1 MKHFF
6 TTIILFGMFTV
17 FYGQDLESINAGA
30 GSNNNLI
37 YAVAEI
43 YVLPVDPDE
52 SSSGIVG
59 AVSRIE
65 FTTLEIDEVVYDTSL
80 RFYPN
85 PTTQWVYFETKNE
98 IFDVVSL
105 FDVNG
110 KLALHQKVVENK
122 VDLSDLH
129 SGTYFVKTSN
139 PRIPT
144 FKIIKK

>member
-1 MKHFF
+1 MKFYF
-6 TTIILFGMFTV
+6 TMFSFLGMMSV
-17 FYGQDLESINAGA
+17 FYGQNINAINAGA

-37 YAVAEI
+37 YAVAEV
-43 YVLPVDPDE
+43 YVLPVDSDD

-59 AVSRIE
+59 VVSRIE
-65 FTTLEIDEVVYDTSL
+65 FTTLGIDEVEYDASL
-80 RFYPN
+80 HFYPN

-98 IFDVVSL
+98 SFDSVSV

-110 KLALHQKVVENK
+110 KLVLHKRVIENK

-144 FKIIKK
+144 FKILKK

>member
-6 TTIILFGMFTV
+6 TTISLFGIFTV
-17 FYGQDLESINAGA
+17 LFGQNLESINAGA

-37 YAVAEI
+37 YAVAEV
-43 YVLPVDPDE
+43 YVLPIDDDE
-52 SSSGIVG
+52 ASSGIVG
-59 AVSRIE
+59 VVSRIE
-65 FTTLEIDEVVYDTSL
+65 FTTLEIDEVVYEASM

-85 PTTQWVYFETKNE
+85 PTTQWVYIEIKNE
-98 IFDVVSL
+98 SFDAVSL

-110 KLALHQKVVENK
+110 KLVLHQKVVENK